1 MGGPVRATAADAVR
15 RIADGAT
22 VAVTGSGGGVLEPD
36 ALLSALERRFLD
48 HGQPRGLTFLHAFG
62 LGDRDRR
69 GTNTFAHEG
78 MTRRVIGGH
87 WTWSPRMMDLAV
99 RDAIEAYVW
108 PAGAI
113 SLLLREI
120 GAKRPGLITRTGLH
134 TFVDPRQSGGRANA
148 AARDELVGL
157 IEVDGREYLHYRP
170 MRVDVGLIRGTEVD
184 PLGNIGCAEEPAVLD
199 VLAVAQAA
207 RASGGT
213 VLAQV
218 KRERPDPLPP
228 HEVTVPGPLVD
239 VVVVAPN
246 QWQTYAAE
254 YDPSLCTALPGRVPA
269 TGLTDPVR
277 AAIARR
283 AALEVPAGS
292 VLNVGFGVAAEVV
305 DALAEQDRLHEVS
318 LAIEQ
323 GLFNGIPE
331 SGSLFGVAHGPTAR
345 LASTNQFE
353 LFAMGLLDTCCL
365 GMAQLDA
372 TGSVN
377 VSRFGAQIVGP
388 GGFVD
393 ISQYARK
400 AVFCG
405 TFTAKGLKAEV
416 HDGGLRI
423 VREGTV
429 RKLLPAVEEITYSG
443 PYARAEGREAV
454 YVTERAVFRLTL
466 EGVALVEVAEG
477 VSIERD
483 ILPHM
488 GFQPLIGDVKPMP
501 PEVFR
506 PISAISE
513 AGEA

>member
-1 MGGPVRATAADAVR
+1 VSGPAHVTAAEAVG
-15 RIADGAT
+15 RIADGAI
-22 VAVTGSGGGVLEPD
+22 VALTGSGGGVLEPD
-36 ALLSALERRFLD
+36 VLLSALEERFLREG
-48 HGQPRGLTFLHAFG
+48 HPRDLTVLHAFG

-69 GTNTFAHEG
+69 GTNAFAHEG
-78 MTRRVIGGH
+78 LTRRVIGGH
-87 WTWSPRMMDLAV
+87 WTWSPRMMELAA

-113 SLLLREI
+113 SLLLREV
-120 GAKRPGLITRTGLH
+120 GARRPGLITRTGLH
-134 TFVDPRQSGGRANA
+134 TFVDPRQGGGRANG
-148 AARDELVGL
+148 AARDELVRL
-157 IEVDGREYLHYRP
+157 LELDGREYLHYRP
-170 MRVDVGLIRGTEVD
+170 MPVHVGLIRGTEVD
-184 PLGNIGCAEEPAVLD
+184 PLGNIGCTDEPAVLD

-207 RASGGT
+207 RASGGV

-218 KRERPDPLPP
+218 KRATATPLPP
-228 HEVTVPGPLVD
+228 HDVAVPGPLVD
-239 VVVVAPN
+239 LVVVAPG

-254 YDPSLCTALPGRVPA
+254 FDPSLVNSVRDRSPAPALP
-269 TGLTDPVR
+269 DPVR

-283 AALEVPAGS
+283 AALEIPAGAT
-292 VLNVGFGVAAEVV
+292 VNVGFGVAAEVV
-305 DALAEQDRLHEVS
+305 DVLAEQDRLDEVT

-331 SGSLFGVAHGPTAR
+331 SGALFGVAHGPTAR
-345 LASTNQFE
+345 LPSTSQFE

-377 VSRFGAQIVGP
+377 VSRFGAQIIGP
-388 GGFVD
+388 GGFID

-405 TFTAKGLKAEV
+405 TFTAKGLRADVRE
-416 HDGGLRI
+416 GGLRI
-423 VREGTV
+423 VREGTIH
-429 RKLLPAVEEITYSG
+429 KLVAAVEEVTYAG
-443 PYARAEGREAV
+443 PFARAEGREAV
-454 YVTERAVFRLTL
+454 YVTERAVFRLTDA
-466 EGVALVEVAEG
+466 GVTLVEVADG

-488 GFQPLIGDVKPMP
+488 DFTPVIGDVRPMP

-506 PISAISE
+506 PVKE
-513 AGEA
+513 D

>member
-1 MGGPVRATAADAVR
+1 MSGPARVSAAEAVAW
-15 RIADGAT
+15 IADGST

-36 ALLSALERRFLD
+36 ALLSALEDRFLRY
-48 HGQPRGLTFLHAFG
+48 GQPRDLTVLHAFG
-62 LGDRDRR
+62 IGDRDRR
-69 GTNTFAHEG
+69 GTNAFAHEG
-78 MTRRVIGGH
+78 LTRRVIGGH
-87 WTWSPRMMDLAV
+87 WTWSPRMMELAA

-113 SLLLREI
+113 SLLLREV
-120 GAKRPGLITRTGLH
+120 GARRPGLVTRTGLH
-134 TFVDPRQSGGRANA
+134 TFVDPRQRGGRANA

-157 IEVDGREYLHYRP
+157 LELDGTEYLHYRP
-170 MRVDVGLIRGTEVD
+170 MPVHVAMIRGTEVD
-184 PLGNIGCAEEPAVLD
+184 PLGNIGCAEEPALLD

-207 RASGGT
+207 RASGGI

-218 KRERPDPLPP
+218 KRAVDGPLAP
-228 HEVTVPGPLVD
+228 HDVTVPGPLVD
-239 VVVVAPN
+239 FVVVAPH

-254 YDPSLCTALPGRVPA
+254 FDPTLVEPVHTTLAPA
-269 TGLTDPVR
+269 VGPTVDKDPVR

-283 AALEVPAGS
+283 AAMEVSEGA
-292 VLNVGFGVAAEVV
+292 VVNVGFGVSAEVV
-305 DALAEQDRLHEVS
+305 DVLAEQGRLDEVT

-331 SGSLFGVAHGPTAR
+331 SGALFGVAHGPSAR
-345 LASTNQFE
+345 LPSTSQFE

-377 VSRFGAQIVGP
+377 VSRFGAQIIGP

-405 TFTAKGLKAEV
+405 TFTTKGLRADV

-423 VREGTV
+423 VREGDV
-429 RKLLPAVEEITYSG
+429 RKLLQAVEEITYSG
-443 PYARAEGREAV
+443 PFARAEGREAV
-454 YVTERAVFRLTL
+454 YVTERAVFRLTDA
-466 EGVALVEVAEG
+466 GVALVEVADG

-488 GFQPLIGDVKPMP
+488 DFVPVIGDVRPMP
-501 PEVFR
+501 AEVFR
-506 PISAISE
+506 K
-513 AGEA
+513 GGH